1 MVDCPNK
8 LTGAEGET
16 QDHNTE
22 DSNTDVM
29 TDTVQNATTVE
40 IHNTTQEGESIN
52 DDIEQ
57 LQSVQK
63 ATSSKTNSTKHSKAS
78 AKNVTMKHG
87 QNTMET
93 FMKTPVSQGL
103 KQTVRSHTPPLHLI
117 GKMIRLTKPMA
128 NKSQGVITV

>member
-1 MVDCPNK
+1 
-8 LTGAEGET
+8 
-16 QDHNTE
+16 
-22 DSNTDVM
+22 
-29 TDTVQNATTVE
+29 
-40 IHNTTQEGESIN
+40 
-52 DDIEQ
+52 
-57 LQSVQK
+57 
-63 ATSSKTNSTKHSKAS
+63 
-78 AKNVTMKHG
+78 MKHG